1 MASLPHRTWRWLIGR
16 PLSPAQ
22 ARKEEIGPIEG
33 LSALSLDALTSVAY
47 GPQAMVVVLAAA
59 GLGALRLTLPITA
72 AVVVLLAILVFSY
85 RQVIEAYPR
94 GGGAYAV
101 SRENLGAG
109 VSQVAAAAL
118 IVDYVLTVSVSIAAG
133 VGALTSAFPPLLPF
147 TVPICLALLA
157 VITVLNLRGLG
168 SSARAFLVP
177 TLLFIAGILAVVVVG
192 LIHPFAAGAAQP
204 GHSTLPARP
213 LEVVG
218 LLLVLKAF
226 ASGCSALTE
235 VEAIAN
241 GVPQFRRPRVARAK
255 QTELL
260 LGVLL
265 GVMLLGLA
273 TLIVR
278 FHIGPRTG
286 QTVLSQV
293 TAASLGRNWAYYIVS
308 ITTTL
313 VLGLAAN
320 TSFGGL
326 PILGSLL
333 ARDNYL
339 PHLFAIR
346 DDRLVYSIGVW
357 TLAIASGALLA
368 VVGGN
373 TDRLIP
379 LFAIGVFT
387 SFTLSQAGMVLHWW
401 RIRPPGWRGRA
412 GLNGLGAVMTAIA
425 TLIFLLTKFTAG
437 GWVVVVAVPAL
448 IFLFRRVSTYYRRV
462 AVTIGLSVVPK
473 LPAKR
478 RVLAIVP
485 ITNVSKVTAAALADA
500 LSIGDEVVAVHV
512 QFTDDEKSA
521 LVAEW
526 ARWNPGVPL
535 VTLRSPYHSV
545 VRPILRYVRS
555 TEARRGGH
563 DLVVVLIPVV
573 VPRRLRHRILHNQ
586 MDLVLDAV
594 LHRRKDVVVARIPYR
609 LED

>member
-1 MASLPHRTWRWLIGR
+1 
-16 PLSPAQ
+16 
-22 ARKEEIGPIEG
+22 
-33 LSALSLDALTSVAY
+33 
-47 GPQAMVVVLAAA
+47 
-59 GLGALRLTLPITA
+59 
-72 AVVVLLAILVFSY
+72 
-85 RQVIEAYPR
+85 
-94 GGGAYAV
+94 
-101 SRENLGAG
+101 
-109 VSQVAAAAL
+109 
-118 IVDYVLTVSVSIAAG
+118 
-133 VGALTSAFPPLLPF
+133 
-147 TVPICLALLA
+147 
-157 VITVLNLRGLG
+157 
-168 SSARAFLVP
+168 
-177 TLLFIAGILAVVVVG
+177 
-192 LIHPFAAGAAQP
+192 
-204 GHSTLPARP
+204 
-213 LEVVG
+213 
-218 LLLVLKAF
+218 
-226 ASGCSALTE
+226 
-235 VEAIAN
+235 
-241 GVPQFRRPRVARAK
+241 
-255 QTELL
+255 
-260 LGVLL
+260 
-265 GVMLLGLA
+265 
-273 TLIVR
+273 
-278 FHIGPRTG
+278 
-286 QTVLSQV
+286 VLSQV
-293 TAASLGRNWAYYIVS
+293 TAASLGRNWAYYVVS

-357 TLAIASGALLA
+357 TLAVASGALLA

-387 SFTLSQAGMVLHWW
+387 SFTLSQAGMVLRW
-401 RIRPPGWRGRA
+401 RRLRPPGWRGRA
-412 GLNGLGAVMTAIA
+412 VLNGLGAAMTALA

-448 IFLFRRVSTYYRRV
+448 IFLFRRVNTYYRRV
-462 AVTIGLSVVPK
+462 AVTIGLGVVPK

-485 ITNVSKVTAAALADA
+485 VTNVSKVTAAALADA

>member
-1 MASLPHRTWRWLIGR
+1 
-16 PLSPAQ
+16 
-22 ARKEEIGPIEG
+22 
-33 LSALSLDALTSVAY
+33 
-47 GPQAMVVVLAAA
+47 
-59 GLGALRLTLPITA
+59 
-72 AVVVLLAILVFSY
+72 
-85 RQVIEAYPR
+85 
-94 GGGAYAV
+94 
-101 SRENLGAG
+101 
-109 VSQVAAAAL
+109 
-118 IVDYVLTVSVSIAAG
+118 
-133 VGALTSAFPPLLPF
+133 
-147 TVPICLALLA
+147 
-157 VITVLNLRGLG
+157 
-168 SSARAFLVP
+168 LVP

-226 ASGCSALTE
+226 ASGCSALTG

-357 TLAIASGALLA
+357 S
-368 VVGGN
+368 
-373 TDRLIP
+373 
-379 LFAIGVFT
+379 
-387 SFTLSQAGMVLHWW
+387 
-401 RIRPPGWRGRA
+401 
-412 GLNGLGAVMTAIA
+412 
-425 TLIFLLTKFTAG
+425 
-437 GWVVVVAVPAL
+437 
-448 IFLFRRVSTYYRRV
+448 
-462 AVTIGLSVVPK
+462 
-473 LPAKR
+473 
-478 RVLAIVP
+478 
-485 ITNVSKVTAAALADA
+485 
-500 LSIGDEVVAVHV
+500 
-512 QFTDDEKSA
+512 
-521 LVAEW
+521 
-526 ARWNPGVPL
+526 
-535 VTLRSPYHSV
+535 
-545 VRPILRYVRS
+545 
-555 TEARRGGH
+555 
-563 DLVVVLIPVV
+563 
-573 VPRRLRHRILHNQ
+573 
-586 MDLVLDAV
+586 
-594 LHRRKDVVVARIPYR
+594 
-609 LED
+609 

>member
-1 MASLPHRTWRWLIGR
+1 MS
-16 PLSPAQ
+16 SAQ
-22 ARKEEIGPIEG
+22 AHKEEIDPIEG

-47 GPQAMVVVLAAA
+47 GPQAMVLVLAAA
-59 GLGALRLTLPITA
+59 GLGALRLTLPITVA
-72 AVVVLLAILVFSY
+72 IVVLLAILVFSY
-85 RQVIEAYPR
+85 RQVIEAYPS

-118 IVDYVLTVSVSIAAG
+118 IVDYVLTVSVSITAG

-192 LIHPFAAGAAQP
+192 LVHPVAVHAAQL
-204 GHSTLPARP
+204 GQSTLLARP
-213 LEVVG
+213 LEAVG

-226 ASGCSALTE
+226 ASGCSALTG

-241 GVPQFRRPRVARAK
+241 GVPEFRRPRVARAK

-293 TAASLGRNWAYYIVS
+293 TAASLGRNWAYYFVS

-339 PHLFAIR
+339 PHLFAVR

-357 TLAIASGALLA
+357 TLTVTSGALLA

-387 SFTLSQAGMVLHWW
+387 GFTLSQTGMVLHW
-401 RIRPPGWRGRA
+401 RRLKPPGWRRRA
-412 GLNGLGAVMTAIA
+412 VLNGLGAAMTAIA
-425 TLIFLLTKFTAG
+425 TLIFVLTKFTAG

-448 IFLFRRVSTYYRRV
+448 IFLFRRVNTYYRRV
-462 AVTIGLSVVPK
+462 AVTVGLGVVPK
-473 LPAKR
+473 LPAMR
-478 RVLAIVP
+478 RVLVIVP
-485 ITNVSKVTAAALADA
+485 VTNVSKVTAAALADG

-512 QFTDDEKSA
+512 QFTGDEKST

-526 ARWNPGVPL
+526 DRWNPGAPL

-545 VRPILRYVRS
+545 VRPILRYVRQTKAQS
-555 TEARRGGH
+555 GGH
-563 DLVVVLIPVV
+563 DLVVVLIPVM

-586 MDLVLDAV
+586 MDLVLNGA
-594 LHRRKDVVVARIPYR
+594 LHRQKDVVVARIPYR